1 MSGDLR
7 GILAALARQLDI
19 YFLGGIVRS
28 FFLLPSL
35 TPPSA
40 SERPLPAISG
50 HLMARPDDRKAAI
63 DGV

>member
-19 YFLGGIVRS
+19 YFLGGIVKS

-35 TPPSA
+35 TLPSA
-40 SERPLPAISG
+40 SERPLAANSG
-50 HLMARPDDRKAAI
+50 LA
-63 DGV
+63 GSLGGCS

>member
-19 YFLGGIVRS
+19 HFLGGIVKS

-35 TPPSA
+35 TLPST
-40 SERPLPAISG
+40 SERPL
-50 HLMARPDDRKAAI
+50 AAEA
-63 DGV
+63 V

>member
-19 YFLGGIVRS
+19 YFLGGIVKS

-35 TPPSA
+35 TLPSA
-40 SERPLPAISG
+40 NERPLVGFPRFPG
-50 HLMARPDDRKAAI
+50 HLL
-63 DGV
+63 